1 MSTTNLQQLS
11 YVDRTKYIKMA
22 RHLLKR
28 SFNVCALANNPSN
41 LSIRTSSALLVNRIN
56 LGNIHSF
63 SDTATD
69 TKMKG
74 NWSNLIVEEVKP
86 FVFNVQLNRPKKMNA
101 LSKDLWGEI
110 GTVFQQLDSDPD
122 CRAIILS
129 GNGKMFCAG
138 IDLSTLMEM
147 GQAAGSEGDVA
158 RKAKIYY
165 NIIRQFQNYHMAL
178 EKCQKPVIC
187 AIHNACIGGG
197 TNMVSFGDIRYCT
210 KDAWFQV
217 KEAELGLAAD
227 VGALQQLPK
236 VIGSSSLA
244 RELCFTAR
252 KFFSDEAKESGF
264 VNRVFN
270 DKEEMMLASIDLA
283 EKIAQ
288 MSPVAI
294 QGTKVNM
301 NYSRDHSVD
310 EGLEYIARWN
320 MTMLQSEDLIK
331 AVTKMMTKDEDP
343 AEFSK
348 L

>member
-1 MSTTNLQQLS
+1 
-11 YVDRTKYIKMA
+11 MA
-22 RHLLKR
+22 RHLIGR
-28 SFNVCALANNPSN
+28 SLNFSTGIKHSIQSNHVASNALFVTSNYINSKNNYSDSAANQ
-41 LSIRTSSALLVNRIN
+41 T
-56 LGNIHSF
+56 
-63 SDTATD
+63 
-69 TKMKG
+69 MKG
-74 NWSNLIVEEVKP
+74 NWNNLIVEEVKP
-86 FVFNVQLNRPKKMNA
+86 FVYNVQLNRPKKMNA

-110 GTVFQQLDSDPD
+110 GNVFEQLDSDPD

-147 GQAAGSEGDVA
+147 GQAAGGEDDVA
-158 RKAKIYY
+158 RKAKVYY
-165 NIIRQFQNYHMAL
+165 NVIRQFQNYHMAL

-270 DKEEMMLASIDLA
+270 DKEEMMAASIDLG
-283 EKIAQ
+283 EKIATILL
-288 MSPVAI
+288 S
-294 QGTKVNM
+294 
-301 NYSRDHSVD
+301 
-310 EGLEYIARWN
+310 
-320 MTMLQSEDLIK
+320 DLLS
-331 AVTKMMTKDEDP
+331 
-343 AEFSK
+343 FSK
-348 L
+348 QLN

>member
-1 MSTTNLQQLS
+1 MISKTL
-11 YVDRTKYIKMA
+11 
-22 RHLLKR
+22 
-28 SFNVCALANNPSN
+28 
-41 LSIRTSSALLVNRIN
+41 
-56 LGNIHSF
+56 LGNVKPPFLPGILGSQHFREVSRQQF
-63 SDTATD
+63 SDMPSSQTPQRSWD
-69 TKMKG
+69 
-74 NWSNLIVEEVKP
+74 NLIVEEVKP
-86 FVFNVQLNRPKKMNA
+86 FVYNVQLNRPKKMNA
-101 LSKDLWGEI
+101 LSKELWGEI
-110 GTVFQQLDSDPD
+110 GSVFQELDNDQN

-147 GQAAGSEGDVA
+147 GQAAGMEGDVA

-165 NIIRQFQNYHMAL
+165 PIIRKFQNHHMAL

-197 TNMVSFGDIRYCT
+197 TNMVAFGDIRYCT

-236 VIGSSSLA
+236 IIGSSSLA
-244 RELCFTAR
+244 RELCLTAR
-252 KFFSDEAKESGF
+252 KFYSDEAKESGF

-270 DKEEMMLASIDLA
+270 DKDEMMAAAVDLA
-283 EKIAQ
+283 ETMAQ
-288 MSPVAI
+288 MSPVAV

-301 NYSRDHSVD
+301 NYSRDHSVE

-320 MTMLQSEDLIK
+320 MTMLQSEDLVK
-331 AVTKMMTKDEDP
+331 AATKMMTKDDEP

>member
-1 MSTTNLQQLS
+1 
-11 YVDRTKYIKMA
+11 MA
-22 RHLLKR
+22 
-28 SFNVCALANNPSN
+28 
-41 LSIRTSSALLVNRIN
+41 
-56 LGNIHSF
+56 
-63 SDTATD
+63 SDVKT
-69 TKMKG
+69 KG
-74 NWSNLIVEEVKP
+74 NWKSLVVEEVKP
-86 FVFNVQLNRPKKMNA
+86 FVYNVQLNRPKKMNA
-101 LSKDLWGEI
+101 LNNELWGEI
-110 GTVFQQLDSDPD
+110 GSVFRELDTDRD
-122 CRAIILS
+122 CRAIVLS

-138 IDLSTLMEM
+138 LDLTTLMQM
-147 GQAAGSEGDVA
+147 GQAAGEEDDVA
-158 RKAKIYY
+158 RKAKVYY
-165 NIIRQFQNYHMAL
+165 EIIRRFQNYHMEI

-197 TNMVSFGDIRYCT
+197 TNMVAFADIRYCT

-236 VIGSSSLA
+236 AIGSSSLA

-252 KFFSDEAKESGF
+252 RMFSDEAKESGF
-264 VNRVFN
+264 VNRVFE
-270 DKEEMMLASIDLA
+270 DKEEMMAAAIDLA
-283 EKIAQ
+283 ESIAQ

-294 QGTKVNM
+294 QGTKVHL
-301 NYSRDHSVD
+301 NYSRDHSVE

-331 AVTKMMTKDEDP
+331 AATKMMTKSEEP